1 MVPRPAAVTQSSS
14 VHAARATSVRDEND
28 PPRRHG
34 IGAPAG
40 RWARRRGGRDTKAPR
55 PVGRG
60 ALEEEERSTKR
71 AWRLA
76 LDGAAGDAADEV
88 ALEGEEHDERQR
100 HRDERGRRQ
109 QLPATPELVDEVV
122 DLDGH
127 RQVLGAGRPDVH
139 ERDQQVV
146 PHEQELE
153 DRQGGD
159 RGHAHRQC
167 EPEEGRDRARTVDV
181 SRLKDLLGQPA
192 HEVAQQEDRE
202 RQAVRRVGEPHGQE
216 LAGDVELSELLED
229 RDERRLQRDDE
240 QADDEHEQRVAER
253 EVHPRERVRREGGDE
268 DGDDRGRDRDEQAVD
283 ESVHD
288 RRVLPRKHRCVVV
301 EREAF
306 RREQCCPPTRRVD
319 RRRVAERGSEK
330 PGGRQQ
336 PDHHQDREHD
346 MDAEPAPEASS
357 LARGGRLR
365 RRRRQVLDAGD
376 GGHRMA
382 SWARNRLMFTSI
394 TGMIAMRRTTAS
406 ALPRPNCPNWNDS
419 LIIWLATT
427 SVLKLPPVMTHTMSN
442 AFRAVITIVVDT
454 TATVGRS
461 SGKTIFRNTCISVAP
476 STRAASRSSA
486 LMPLRAADRMTIA
499 KPVHIHVMTRM
510 RKTVFRPRVSIWR
523 KDTGPNPN
531 TPRTPLRVPVWACPG
546 DW

>member
-1 MVPRPAAVTQSSS
+1 MPRDPRGSARRRPAA
-14 VHAARATSVRDEND
+14 
-28 PPRRHG
+28 
-34 IGAPAG
+34 
-40 RWARRRGGRDTKAPR
+40 RDTKAPR

-60 ALEEEERSTKR
+60 ALEEEERSR
-71 AWRLA
+71 RRGAPGLA

-88 ALEGEEHDERQR
+88 ALQGEEHDERQR
-100 HRDERGRRQ
+100 HGDERRRRQ
-109 QLPATPELVDEVV
+109 ELPPTAELVHEVV

-127 RQVLGAGRPDVH
+127 RQVLRAGRPDVH

-146 PHEQELE
+146 PDEQELE
-153 DRQGGD
+153 DREGGD
-159 RGHAHRQC
+159 RRHAHRQG
-167 EPEEGRDRARTVDV
+167 EAEERGHGARAVDV
-181 SRLKDLLGQPA
+181 GRLEDLLRQAA

-202 RQAVRRVGEPHGQE
+202 RQAVRRVRQPDGQE
-216 LAGDVELSELLED
+216 LSRDVELSELLED
-229 RDERRLQRDDE
+229 RDERGLERDDE
-240 QADDEHEQRVAER
+240 QADDDHEQRVAER
-253 EVHPRERVRREGGDE
+253 EVHPRERVGREGGDE
-268 DGDDRGRDRDEQAVD
+268 DRDDRGRDRDEQAVD
-283 ESVHD
+283 EAVHD

-301 EREAF
+301 EREVL
-306 RREQCCPPTRRVD
+306 RREQRGPPTRRVD
-319 RRRVAERGSEK
+319 RRRVAERGDEQAD
-330 PGGRQQ
+330 GRQQ
-336 PDHHQDREHD
+336 PDHHQDHEHD
-346 MDAEPAPEASS
+346 VDAEPAPEASS

-442 AFRAVITIVVDT
+442 ALRAVITIVVDT

-461 SGKTIFRNTCISVAP
+461 NGKTIFLNTCHSVAP
-476 STRAASRSSA
+476 STRASSSSSA
-486 LMPLRAADRMTIA
+486 LMPLSDADRMTIA